1 MSSLDRANSEGAV
14 FREARGADL
23 PAILALLGDYPL
35 GKYCESALPEH
46 ADIPAAYKAAFEAI
60 AADPRNQL
68 YVAECSG
75 AIVGCF
81 QLTFI
86 PGLTYQGGER
96 AQIEGVRVAQAMRGR
111 GIGKAM
117 MEYAIAQAKARPCV
131 LVQLTT
137 DKRRSEA
144 HEFYRALGFV
154 ASHEGMKLRM

>member
-1 MSSLDRANSEGAV
+1 MMSPDQANSQDTV
-14 FREARGADL
+14 FREARDADL
-23 PAILALLGDYPL
+23 PAILALLGDDPL
-35 GKYCESALPEH
+35 EKYRELARPEH

-60 AADPRNQL
+60 TADPRNHL
-68 YVAECSG
+68 FVAEIAG
-75 AIVGCF
+75 AVVGCF
-81 QLTFI
+81 QLSFL

-96 AQIEGVRVAQAMRGR
+96 AQIEGVRVAQTMRGR

-144 HEFYRALGFV
+144 HEFYRALGFA
-154 ASHEGMKLRM
+154 ASHEGMKLRL